1 MVDIAS
7 KIQALFLLPPGI
19 IIVIALLGFLIQIR
33 WLLVGSIIVALS
45 FTALLILSLPFTG
58 QRLIADIESRF
69 PPLRLTAAADGGPAP
84 GAIIILGGGRYT
96 EAPEFGNSD
105 SVNQVALERIRYGA
119 HLHRLTGLP
128 ILVSGGSPYGE
139 QVPEAE
145 LMKTALESDFQVAVK
160 WVESKSVNTLDNARY
175 SKILLSR
182 AKVRRAYLVTHALHM
197 PRAVWSF
204 ENEGINTIPAPMGF
218 TTLNKEDR
226 ETLGYFPSAS
236 GLHLSSMALREYLG
250 LIWYRLKFGPP
261 SSSPA
266 TTPAVAN

>member
-19 IIVIALLGFLIQIR
+19 IIVTALLGFLIQIR
-33 WLLVGSIIVALS
+33 WLLAGSFIVALS
-45 FTALLILSLPFTG
+45 FAALLILSLPFTG
-58 QRLIADIESRF
+58 QRLMADIESRIS
-69 PPLRLTAAADGGPAP
+69 PLRLTDAADGGPAP

-96 EAPEFGNSD
+96 EAPEYGNRD
-105 SVNQVALERIRYGA
+105 SVSQVTLERIRYGA

-128 ILVSGGSPYGE
+128 ILVSSGSPYGE

-160 WVESKSVNTLDNARY
+160 WIESQSANTLENARY
-175 SKILLSR
+175 TKIMLAQ
-182 AKVRRAYLVTHALHM
+182 AKVRRAYLVTHAFHM

-204 ENEGINTIPAPMGF
+204 ENEGIHTIPAPMGF

-236 GLHLSSMALREYLG
+236 GLHLSSIALREHLG
-250 LIWYRLKFGPP
+250 MLWYKLKHGKVKL
-261 SSSPA
+261 SPTTKLA
-266 TTPAVAN
+266 TAN

>member
-1 MVDIAS
+1 MVDIVS

-19 IIVIALLGFLIQIR
+19 IIVIGLLGFLIQIR

-58 QRLIADIESRF
+58 QRLIADIESRY
-69 PPLRLTAAADGGPAP
+69 PPLRLTAVADGGPPP

-96 EAPEFGNSD
+96 EAPEYGDGD
-105 SVNQVALERIRYGA
+105 SVSQATLGRIRYGA

-128 ILVSGGSPYGE
+128 ILVSGGTPYGE
-139 QVPEAE
+139 QVSEAV

-160 WVESKSVNTLDNARY
+160 WVESKSANTLENARY
-175 SKILLSR
+175 TKLLL
-182 AKVRRAYLVTHALHM
+182 AQAGVRRAYLVTHAWHM
-197 PRAVWSF
+197 PRALWSF
-204 ENEGINTIPAPMGF
+204 ESEGMSTIPAPMGF

-236 GLHLSSMALREYLG
+236 GMHLSSVALREQLG
-250 LIWYRLKFGPP
+250 IVWYKLKHDSAKPP
-261 SSSPA
+261 PA
-266 TTPAVAN
+266 TTPAPAN